1 MSPWPVF
8 LAESSRW
15 LLAIAA
21 GAVLYHA
28 LRRLERMK

>member
-1 MSPWPVF
+1 MTPWPVC
-8 LAESSRW
+8 LAENSRW

-28 LRRLERMK
+28 LRKLERMK